1 MFLFQS
7 HTFVLVI
14 RWSYSPKH
22 LLPWFQEL
30 ELRLWLEKLLP
41 DLRRR
46 SISNLIL
53 IVDFVLFIMRNIL
66 SLALTFR
73 VINLVY
79 FFRLILWPSFLQ
91 SIFHRLLS
99 QLLKSFS
106 CFRRELISL
115 LLETIFVWVNSF
127 ETIEFI
133 VVGMVLSS
141 LILWEIF
148 SLRFVCLIC
157 LTSIQTRWTMR
168 ITC

>member
-1 MFLFQS
+1 MLLSQG
-7 HTFVLVI
+7 HTVVLVT
-14 RWSYSPKH
+14 RWSYSPKY
-22 LLPWFQEL
+22 LLPWFREL

-41 DLRRR
+41 YLQRR

-53 IVDFVLFIMRNIL
+53 IVDFVLVIMRNIL

-91 SIFHRLLS
+91 SIFYRLLS

-115 LLETIFVWVNSF
+115 LLEIIFVGVNSF
-127 ETIEFI
+127 ETIEFF
-133 VVGMVLSS
+133 GAWMVLSS

-157 LTSIQTRWTMR
+157 LSNI
-168 ITC
+168 